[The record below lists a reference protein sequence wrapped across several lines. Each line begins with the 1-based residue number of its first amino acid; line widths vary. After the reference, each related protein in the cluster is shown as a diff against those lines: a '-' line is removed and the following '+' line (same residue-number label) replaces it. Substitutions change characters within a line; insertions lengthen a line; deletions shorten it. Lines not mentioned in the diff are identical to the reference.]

1 MTAVEGRAGDRTMGG
16 RIWRLFNLMTNE
28 RWKMKQLFAVAL
40 VSLGMLGF
48 GAASAQTVEQKNFHF
63 NKPDGLFN
71 NPRYSHV
78 VRVDKG
84 KLVYLAGEMPLDE
97 KGQLVGKGDFKAQV
111 VRTWDN
117 ILLALKSEGLDMSD
131 VIKINS
137 YVVDLP
143 ANNAAYREA
152 RAPYMKEGVAQP
164 PATSVGVT
172 ALAVEGQLL
181 EVEVIAVSRN

>member
-1 MTAVEGRAGDRTMGG
+1 
-16 RIWRLFNLMTNE
+16 
-28 RWKMKQLFAVAL
+28 MKQRFAVAL
-40 VSLGMLGF
+40 VSLGMLAL
-48 GAASAQTVEQKNFHF
+48 GAASVQAADQKNFHF
-63 NKPDGLFN
+63 NKPEGLFN

-78 VRVDKG
+78 VKVDKG
-84 KLVYLAGEMPLDE
+84 HLVYLAGEMPLDE

>member
-1 MTAVEGRAGDRTMGG
+1 MGHAAADDLRTGW
-16 RIWRLFNLMTNE
+16 IWRLFNLVKNE
-28 RWKMKQLFAVAL
+28 RWKMKQLFAIGLLSMGVL
-40 VSLGMLGF
+40 SL
-48 GAASAQTVEQKNFHF
+48 GAASVQGAEQKNFHF
-63 NKPDGLFN
+63 VKPEGLFN

-78 VRVDKG
+78 VTVDKG
-84 KLVYLAGEMPLDE
+84 KLIYLAGEMPLDE

-117 ILLALKSEGLDMSD
+117 ILLALKAEGLDMSD

-152 RAPYMKEGVAQP
+152 RAPYMKEGVALP
-164 PATSVGVT
+164 AATSIGVT

-181 EVEVIAVSRN
+181 EVEVIAVSRH